1 MQSSVMRCTLNIKE
15 LIGNGYKIG
24 RIIYPIIIIGIIINI
39 LFPSYFFVGGPSSLL
54 LIISITMLIIGLI
67 NCIWAQI
74 LIFINVPKHKLITS
88 GPFSIVKHPL
98 YTGVSLL
105 VIPWV
110 GFILNTWLGVVI
122 GIILYITSRI
132 YEPEDE
138 KKLSDM
144 FGNAWTEY
152 TEKVRIPWL

>member
-1 MQSSVMRCTLNIKE
+1 MKAPMNIKE

-24 RIIYPIIIIGIIINI
+24 RIIYPIMIFGIIINI

-54 LIISITMLIIGLI
+54 LIVSFIVLIIGLI
-67 NCIWAQI
+67 NCIWSQI

-88 GPFSIVKHPL
+88 GPFSIAKHPL

-110 GFILNTWLGVVI
+110 GFIINSWLGVVI
-122 GIILYITSRI
+122 GIALYIAWRI
-132 YEPEDE
+132 YRLEDE
-138 KKLSDM
+138 KKLSGM

-152 TEKVRIPWL
+152 TKKVRIPWL

>member
-1 MQSSVMRCTLNIKE
+1 MNIKE

-24 RIIYPIIIIGIIINI
+24 RIIYPIIIIGFIINI
-39 LFPSYFFVGGPSSLL
+39 LFPSYFFIGGPSPLL
-54 LIISITMLIIGLI
+54 LIISTIVLIIGLI
-67 NCIWAQI
+67 NCIWSQI
-74 LIFINVPKHKLITS
+74 LIIINVPKHKLITS

-122 GIILYITSRI
+122 GIALYVTSRI

-138 KKLSDM
+138 KKLSNI
-144 FGNAWTEY
+144 FGTAWTEY
-152 TEKVRIPWL
+152 TKKVRIPWL

>member
-1 MQSSVMRCTLNIKE
+1 MNIKE

-24 RIIYPIIIIGIIINI
+24 RIIYPIIIIGFIINI
-39 LFPSYFFVGGPSSLL
+39 LFPSHFFIGGPSPLL
-54 LIISITMLIIGLI
+54 LIISTIVLIIGFI
-67 NCIWAQI
+67 NCIWSQI
-74 LIFINVPKHKLITS
+74 LIIINVPKHKLITS

-122 GIILYITSRI
+122 GIALYVTSRI

-138 KKLSDM
+138 KKLSNI
-144 FGNAWTEY
+144 FGTAWTEY
-152 TEKVRIPWL
+152 TKKVRIPWL

>member
-1 MQSSVMRCTLNIKE
+1 MKVLMNIKE

-24 RIIYPIIIIGIIINI
+24 RIIYPIMIIGIIINI
-39 LFPSYFFVGGPSSLL
+39 LFPSYFFVEGPSSLL
-54 LIISITMLIIGLI
+54 LIVSFIVLIIGLI
-67 NCIWAQI
+67 NCIWSQI

-98 YTGVSLL
+98 YTGVALL

-110 GFILNTWLGVVI
+110 GFMLNTWLGVVLGI
-122 GIILYITSRI
+122 TLFIILRSYK
-132 YEPEDE
+132 PEDE
-138 KKLSDM
+138 KKLSGM

>member
-1 MQSSVMRCTLNIKE
+1 MNIKE

-39 LFPSYFFVGGPSSLL
+39 LFSSYFFIGGPSPLL
-54 LIISITMLIIGLI
+54 LLVSIMVLIIGLI
-67 NCIWAQI
+67 NCIWSQI
-74 LIFINVPKHKLITS
+74 LIIINVPKHKLITS

-110 GFILNTWLGVVI
+110 GFIINTWLGVVI
-122 GIILYITSRI
+122 GIALYTTSRI
-132 YEPEDE
+132 YELEDE
-138 KKLSDM
+138 KKLSNM
-144 FGNAWTEY
+144 FGNAWSEY
-152 TEKVRIPWL
+152 TKKVRIPWL

>member
-1 MQSSVMRCTLNIKE
+1 
-15 LIGNGYKIG
+15 
-24 RIIYPIIIIGIIINI
+24 
-39 LFPSYFFVGGPSSLL
+39 
-54 LIISITMLIIGLI
+54 
-67 NCIWAQI
+67 

-122 GIILYITSRI
+122 GIALYITWRI
-132 YEPEDE
+132 YKPEDE
-138 KKLSDM
+138 KKLSGM

-152 TEKVRIPWL
+152 TKKVRIPWL